1 MNSNLAC
8 MLARAA
14 RAYPD
19 ETAVFLGS
27 EPVVS
32 FAGLADRAARCAY
45 GLRHWLGLAAGE
57 RVALVL
63 RNCPEYVELLYG
75 IWHAGLCA
83 VPINAKLHPQEVDY
97 IVCDSGARLC
107 FVEDPAAQTGT
118 QGMVVG
124 SADYRA
130 LFAAPGM
137 LPAEVGGNDLAWL
150 FYTSGTTGKP
160 KGAMLSHRN
169 LTAMSWAY
177 LNGVARVRPG
187 DSLIHAAP
195 MSHGSGLYMIPHLAE
210 GASQVIPPSG
220 GFELAEIAGLIAV
233 HRRPSFFA
241 APTMLNRLVEHA
253 RAGAADLAN
262 LELVVCGGAPLY
274 VEDEIAA
281 LACLGPKLAQIY
293 GQGESPMTI
302 TAQSA
307 ALIAAAQAAGDPV
320 ALASVGAP
328 LLGIEL
334 RIADAADRSL
344 AAGEVGEILV
354 RGPTVMAG
362 YWNLP
367 EASAATLRNGWL
379 HTGDLGC
386 LDEAGRLT
394 LKDRSKDVIISGG
407 SNIYPREVEEVLLA
421 HPAVAEV
428 AVFGLP
434 HADWGE
440 EVVAVV
446 VLKAGEQV
454 GERELDHWCLAAIAR
469 FKRPK
474 HYLFVAE
481 LPKNSTGK
489 VLKTALRELSTA
501 SATTINA
508 RDWQWS
514 KSWNAAPPSAS

>member
-1 MNSNLAC
+1 MNPNLAC
-8 MLARAA
+8 MLARTA

-19 ETAVFLGS
+19 ETALFLGS
-27 EPVVS
+27 EPVAS
-32 FAGLADRAARCAY
+32 FAGLADRAARCAD
-45 GLRHWLGLAAGE
+45 GLRHRLGLAAGE
-57 RVALVL
+57 RVALAL
-63 RNCPEYVELLYG
+63 KNCPEYVELLYG

-83 VPINAKLHPQEVDY
+83 VPINAKLHPREVDE
-97 IVCDSGARLC
+97 IVRDSGARLC
-107 FVEDPAAQTGT
+107 FVNEPEAQAVT
-118 QGMVVG
+118 QGIVVG

-130 LFAAPGM
+130 LFAAPGGAA
-137 LPAEVGGNDLAWL
+137 AEVAGDDLAWL

-177 LNGVARVRPG
+177 LNAVARVRPG

-210 GASQVIPPSG
+210 GAAQVIPRSG

-241 APTMLNRLVEHA
+241 APTMLNRLVEYA
-253 RAGAADLAN
+253 RGGADLAQ

-281 LACLGPKLAQIY
+281 LACLGPKIAQIY

-302 TAQSA
+302 TGQSA
-307 ALIAAAQAAGDPV
+307 VRIAAAHTAGDYP
-320 ALASVGAP
+320 ALVSVGAP
-328 LLGIEL
+328 LPGIEV
-334 RIADAADRSL
+334 RIADADDRPL
-344 AAGEVGEILV
+344 ATGEIGEILV

-362 YWNLP
+362 YWNRP

-379 HTGDLGC
+379 HTGDVGC
-386 LDEAGRLT
+386 LDEQGRLT

-407 SNIYPREVEEVLLA
+407 SNIYPREVEDALLA

-428 AVFGLP
+428 AVLGRP
-434 HADWGE
+434 HPDWGE

-446 VLKAGEQV
+446 VAKAGEQV
-454 GERELDHWCLAAIAR
+454 GERELDHWCLASIAR

-501 SATTINA
+501 SANAINA
-508 RDWQWS
+508 RDWHWS